1 MYQNAY
7 LPAVGENGGVH
18 RVSGYRM
25 GYAVDGV
32 TPSTGSGQH
41 GGRLP
46 IDVGGKDTGKSKVY
60 AGNDMIALA
69 CGSSNQGVWFFSSAE
84 PLLLVDGVKSLLRGQ
99 IIDDGLT
106 YLEEGAIPPFALET
120 MEHQNDAY
128 VRLGDGDKSVND
140 IVDRCRRLPI
150 RSGHEHE

>member
-1 MYQNAY
+1 M
-7 LPAVGENGGVH
+7 P
-18 RVSGYRM
+18 
-25 GYAVDGV
+25 VD
-32 TPSTGSGQH
+32 
-41 GGRLP
+41 
-46 IDVGGKDTGKSKVY
+46 
-60 AGNDMIALA
+60 NDIIAQL
-69 CGSSNQGVWFFSSAE
+69 SAALV
-84 PLLLVDGVKSLLRGQ
+84 PLLGAVCGYLAGKLRAAAKRAREKDAADQKQQAALVDGVKSLLRGQ

>member
-1 MYQNAY
+1 MTMEQIADSVAAA
-7 LPAVGENGGVH
+7 LTVLVPLLAAFAGW
-18 RVSGYRM
+18 
-25 GYAVDGV
+25 AA
-32 TPSTGSGQH
+32 
-41 GGRLP
+41 
-46 IDVGGKDTGKSKVY
+46 GKLGKSRKE
-60 AGNDMIALA
+60 DKALT
-69 CGSSNQGVWFFSSAE
+69 E
-84 PLLLVDGVKSLLRGQ
+84 GVKSLLRGQ

-128 VRLGDGDKSVND
+128 VRLGDGDKSIND

>member
-1 MYQNAY
+1 MTAVTDEQIAQLTAALTPLLGAVCGY
-7 LPAVGENGGVH
+7 LA
-18 RVSGYRM
+18 
-25 GYAVDGV
+25 
-32 TPSTGSGQH
+32 
-41 GGRLP
+41 GRLQAAARRA
-46 IDVGGKDTGKSKVY
+46 DGREDNAQKQQ
-60 AGNDMIALA
+60 AA
-69 CGSSNQGVWFFSSAE
+69 
-84 PLLLVDGVKSLLRGQ
+84 LVDGVKSLLRGQ

-150 RSGHEHE
+150 RSGHDHE

>member
-1 MYQNAY
+1 MQTLDLQPLADKLAAAMTVL
-7 LPAVGENGGVH
+7 LPLLTAFAGWAV
-18 RVSGYRM
+18 
-25 GYAVDGV
+25 A
-32 TPSTGSGQH
+32 Q
-41 GGRLP
+41 L
-46 IDVGGKDTGKSKVY
+46 GKSRK
-60 AGNDMIALA
+60 ADKALT
-69 CGSSNQGVWFFSSAE
+69 E
-84 PLLLVDGVKSLLRGQ
+84 GVKSLLRGQ